1 MLSTPAG
8 GVQPLLYY
16 CTNSPLTDD
25 KLKRSQLTSVVSRRV
40 VVQKNEK
47 VPEKNLPALETL
59 RETTSPNQET
69 PTESVAR
76 L

>member
-25 KLKRSQLTSVVSRRV
+25 KLKRSQLTSLLCLVVLLCRKTKKF
-40 VVQKNEK
+40 QKKIFWVAAPNFRILGEK
-47 VPEKNLPALETL
+47 
-59 RETTSPNQET
+59 
-69 PTESVAR
+69 
-76 L
+76 

>member
-8 GVQPLLYY
+8 GVQPLLYHY
-16 CTNSPLTDD
+16 CNSPLTDD

-47 VPEKNLPALETL
+47 VPDKNLPALL
-59 RETTSPNQET
+59 GTSLSLT
-69 PTESVAR
+69 RHLTSI

>member
-47 VPEKNLPALETL
+47 VPEKNLPAALGDPLSLTRHL
-59 RETTSPNQET
+59 TSI
-69 PTESVAR
+69 